1 MEREKLQDNTRRVGT
16 DYSAGHIGHWCPSLL
31 AGRGWMPPSI
41 KGWNAFKL
49 HSQDS
54 WEGKQI
60 WWDNNHGNI
69 LQQNPPVPLR
79 IAGNKYQVPAVFHPM
94 AETEVST
101 VKLQPGS
108 SSWGSHWYSNI
119 QCDWGSLGI
128 NPSHFLLFLQLRNKD
143 ISLLLTAI
151 SAKHTSQPQSTA
163 RRQKLQLNKSFIK
176 TTRECVTNSGYD
188 YCRYSSLSWLLSY
201 LYSLYC

>member
-1 MEREKLQDNTRRVGT
+1 MRQQSWEYLTTEHPPALPSHLELQEI
-16 DYSAGHIGHWCPSLL
+16 S
-31 AGRGWMPPSI
+31 SI
-41 KGWNAFKL
+41 K
-49 HSQDS
+49 SS
-54 WEGKQI
+54 
-60 WWDNNHGNI
+60 
-69 LQQNPPVPLR
+69 
-79 IAGNKYQVPAVFHPM
+79 AVFHPM

-143 ISLLLTAI
+143 VSLLLTAI
-151 SAKHTSQPQSTA
+151 SAKHTGQPQSTT

-188 YCRYSSLSWLLSY
+188 YCRYSSLSWLVSY
-201 LYSLYC
+201 LYTGTAVLLLCCCINSSIAFT

>member
-1 MEREKLQDNTRRVGT
+1 MRQ
-16 DYSAGHIGHWCPSLL
+16 
-31 AGRGWMPPSI
+31 
-41 KGWNAFKL
+41 
-49 HSQDS
+49 QS
-54 WEGKQI
+54 WEYLAAQHPLTPCPLSHLQSEEI
-60 WWDNNHGNI
+60 NI
-69 LQQNPPVPLR
+69 
-79 IAGNKYQVPAVFHPM
+79 KSSAVFHPM

-151 SAKHTSQPQSTA
+151 SAKHTGQPQSTT

-188 YCRYSSLSWLLSY
+188 YCRYSSLSWLVSY
-201 LYSLYC
+201 ILIQCCCILYIWTPLCV

>member
-1 MEREKLQDNTRRVGT
+1 MRQ
-16 DYSAGHIGHWCPSLL
+16 
-31 AGRGWMPPSI
+31 
-41 KGWNAFKL
+41 
-49 HSQDS
+49 QS
-54 WEGKQI
+54 WEYLTTPHPLSHLESQER
-60 WWDNNHGNI
+60 NI
-69 LQQNPPVPLR
+69 
-79 IAGNKYQVPAVFHPM
+79 KSSAVFHPM

-119 QCDWGSLGI
+119 QRDWGSLGI

-151 SAKHTSQPQSTA
+151 SAKHTGQPQSTT

-188 YCRYSSLSWLLSY
+188 YCRYSSLSWLISY
-201 LYSLYC
+201 IIHCCTLYILCCIQYKGAVSLTRPVTV